1 MAVVRGRRPSR
12 AGPVHW
18 HSAGVSARLRRSY
31 GRLRSAMPVY
41 EYVCKS
47 CGHQLEVSQSF
58 KDAPLTTCPVCGGE
72 LRKVFSSVGIMFKGS
87 GFYRTDS
94 RGSGRTDSTPAKA
107 GADKGESSGDKDKSD
122 KSDKGG
128 GEKSEKPA
136 AASETKQA
144 PSDSKPADKT
154 DV

>member
-1 MAVVRGRRPSR
+1 
-12 AGPVHW
+12 
-18 HSAGVSARLRRSY
+18 
-31 GRLRSAMPVY
+31 MPVY

-47 CGHQLEVSQSF
+47 CGHHLEVSQSF

-107 GADKGESSGDKDKSD
+107 GADKGESSGDKGDKG
-122 KSDKGG
+122 DKGG
-128 GEKSEKPA
+128 GEKGGGEKGEKPA
-136 AASETKQA
+136 AASDTKAA
-144 PSDSKPADKT
+144 PSDSKPAAKT
-154 DV
+154 DVAKTA